1 MLFIDFSSVLK
12 TIIPQ
17 QLICKLDQLGLR
29 TSLCNWLLDFL
40 SEWPQAGQVG
50 SNTSRTTALS
60 MGGPPQGCVLGP
72 RLRVVLTH
80 DCAPSFSS
88 DHIVKFT
95 DDTTVVGLISNND
108 ETHYRKEVSQLAM
121 WCRDNN
127 LLL

>member
-60 MGGPPQGCVLGP
+60 MGAPPRAVCS
-72 RLRVVLTH
+72 
-80 DCAPSFSS
+80 APGS
-88 DHIVKFT
+88 
-95 DDTTVVGLISNND
+95 
-108 ETHYRKEVSQLAM
+108 ER
-121 WCRDNN
+121 C
-127 LLL
+127 